1 MKSHPFRKRA
11 LAGTAGTALV
21 VLSLVG
27 CSAPSG
33 TPASSASR
41 SLVVD
46 SSFDLKTIDPGRAF
60 EPTGALIDHVLYQ
73 TLLDFAGSDVA
84 KPVPGLASYAFSDD
98 DKVMTL
104 TMKPGNVFSDGTP
117 VTVDDAV
124 FSLKRLQGLQGNPS
138 FLLAG
143 VTVAKTSDT
152 TLTLTSATPNPTLA
166 FVLQNPSLGIVN
178 SKLVIKHGG
187 STGQNDTAQSFLDS
201 NSAGSGPYELESYDA
216 NSQIVLKANPKYTG
230 QKPGYS
236 RVVVVNV
243 AGETQ
248 AINIQAGQAQ
258 VALDLNPNQ
267 VKALPAGSLKVKS
280 AASSDT
286 IYMMLN
292 MSPAVNPFTSNA
304 KFSAAVKEGLNYNKL
319 LALAGPGAIRPG
331 GVVPSMFV
339 GALPTSQGN
348 TYDPAAAKKDLA
360 ASGYAGQPITLHY
373 ASDTTDKGIAFQP
386 LAETVQAQLKTIGIN
401 IVLAPAPE
409 ATELDNYRA
418 GKEEM
423 GIWSWGADYPDP
435 LDYIAFGPGQNLGN
449 RAVWKPGATP
459 TVDALMAAAQAAPL
473 SSRNEAYQKLQSAMN
488 KQGPFIPIFQPV
500 ENIVTAKSISS
511 YTPNVVWTIDLAS
524 IK

>member
-1 MKSHPFRKRA
+1 MKPSHFRKRA
-11 LAGTAGTALV
+11 AVGTAGTALI

-27 CSAPSG
+27 CSTTSTTPS
-33 TPASSASR
+33 TSAAR
-41 SLVVD
+41 SLVVN
-46 SSFDLKTIDPGRAF
+46 SSFDLKTVDPGRAF
-60 EPTGALIDHVLYQ
+60 EPTGGLIDHVLYQ
-73 TLLDFAGSDVA
+73 TLLDFEGGDVS
-84 KPVPGLASYAFSDD
+84 KPVAGLASYAFTDD

-104 TMKPGNVFSDGTP
+104 TMKKGNVFSDGTP

-124 FSLKRLQGLQGNPS
+124 FSLERLQGLQGNPS
-138 FLLAG
+138 FLLDG
-143 VTVAKTSDT
+143 VTIAKTSDT
-152 TLTLTSATPNPTLA
+152 TLTLTSDAPNPTLA
-166 FVLQNPSLGIVN
+166 YVLQNPSLGILN
-178 SKLVIKHGG
+178 SKLVIEHGG
-187 STGQNDTAQSFLDS
+187 TTDQNDKAQSFLDAT
-201 NSAGSGPYELESYDA
+201 SAGSGPYELESYDA
-216 NSQIVLKANPKYTG
+216 NAQIVLKANPKYTG
-230 QKPGYS
+230 EKPGYS

-267 VKALPAGSLKVKS
+267 VKALPSGSLNVKT

-292 MSPAVNPFTSNA
+292 QDPTISTITSNA
-304 KFSAAVKEGLNYNKL
+304 KFSAAVKEGLNYDKL
-319 LALAGPGAIRPG
+319 LALAGPGAVRPG

-339 GALPTSQGN
+339 GALPTDQGN
-348 TYDPAAAKKDLA
+348 AYDPAAAKKDLA
-360 ASGYAGQPITLHY
+360 ASGYAGEPITLHY

-386 LAETVQAQLKTIGIN
+386 LAETVQAQLKTLGID

-435 LDYIAFGPGQNLGN
+435 LDYIAFGPGQNLGK
-449 RAVWKPGATP
+449 RAGWQPGATP
-459 TVDALMAAAQAAPL
+459 SVDALMTAAQTAQSDTRAA
-473 SSRNEAYQKLQSAMN
+473 AYQKLQVAMN
-488 KQGPFIPIFQPV
+488 ELGPFIPIFEPV

-511 YTPNVVWTIDLAS
+511 FTPNVVWSIDLAS